1 MLLTSCNVQC
11 VSLHSA
17 VNKLHKIHWAFKTFQ
32 VRWNSNNGTIFEN
45 VTSYLTQLITPAYCQ
60 TKNLKCNFNLVTQ
73 SCEKNHC
80 VNPALYPRDLLP
92 LVNTGRLWEGDTP
105 AFSHRLNTE
114 RFCRLKLFA
123 RQSQLPT
130 GAKQVHL
137 IGLPTRREAIKV
149 CSKLP

>member
-1 MLLTSCNVQC
+1 M
-11 VSLHSA
+11 A
-17 VNKLHKIHWAFKTFQ
+17 
-32 VRWNSNNGTIFEN
+32 
-45 VTSYLTQLITPAYCQ
+45 SYLTQLITPAYCQ

-137 IGLPTRREAIKV
+137 IGSPTRREAIILR
-149 CSKLP
+149 SKLTSNVLVNLCSINSAINLFLALRKRQQICK